1 MLPGKPMLEVWRWIA
16 AAFFFGLLSCSAGS
30 AELPRQ
36 AELSVSG
43 LTLNDPAS
51 AATPLGT
58 PPYLD
63 DAESDQPK
71 VCICNA
77 DKSEKL
83 TLVYYEGDTAN
94 IISEFR
100 VERVET
106 RYVDCLQPPTGIGRF
121 STGKGISLGMTQPEV
136 ARILGNQFTQHEQL
150 DETVIS
156 YRIDNGKESD
166 FLLRQSSPAYFGQY
180 HFKENRLARFSFGLE
195 YP

>member
-1 MLPGKPMLEVWRWIA
+1 MLRVWRWIA
-16 AAFFFGLLSCSAGS
+16 AAFLFELLSCTAAS

-43 LTLNDPAS
+43 VSLNDPAS
-51 AATPLGT
+51 AATPFGT

-63 DAESDQPK
+63 DTESDQPK

-100 VERVET
+100 IERVET
-106 RYVDCLQPPTGIGRF
+106 RYVDCLQPPADIGRF
-121 STGKGISLGMTQPEV
+121 TTGKGISLGMTQPEV
-136 ARILGNQFTQHEQL
+136 ARILGDQFTQHEQL

-180 HFKENRLARFSFGLE
+180 HFKGNRLARFSFGLE

>member
-1 MLPGKPMLEVWRWIA
+1 MLPHIA
-16 AAFFFGLLSCSAGS
+16 SLIAGLLVCTAVI
-30 AELPRQ
+30 ADLPRE
-36 AELSVSG
+36 AEISVSG
-43 LTLNDPAS
+43 VLLDDATS
-51 AATPLGT
+51 ARTPFGT

-63 DAESDQPK
+63 DPESDQPK
-71 VCICNA
+71 VYLCNA

-100 VERVET
+100 AERVET
-106 RYVDCLQPPTGIGRF
+106 RYVDCLQPPASIDRF
-121 STGKGISLGMTQPEV
+121 VTGKGIHLGMTQNEV
-136 ARILGNQFTQHEQL
+136 ARILGNHYTEHNQL

-166 FLLRQSSPAYFGQY
+166 FLLRHSSPAYFGQY
-180 HFKENRLARFSFGLE
+180 HFKENRLVKFSFGLE